1 MKRIKLVALFVMTH
15 FLANAQEDL
24 LALLESNSAKG
35 RGYAVATFKSTRIIN
50 GHSVE
55 TRTNGTLEF
64 IIGHRFGT
72 LDSGPNEL
80 WGLDFSR
87 VRLGL
92 EYGITDDLTVG
103 VGRSSFDKTLD
114 AFGKYRLVRQSNSF
128 PVTATLFG
136 SFARILDENADEE
149 GLERNAYTGQLL
161 IARKF
166 NSNFSLQLS
175 PTVMQRNRVATLR
188 DDNFL
193 IAIGVGGRYKVTNRV
208 AVVAEYYHQLTD
220 FSEGFYNAVAF
231 GVDIETG
238 GHVFQLH
245 FTNAVQMNEKGF
257 IGETMEN
264 FWDGGIHYGFNIVRV
279 FDLKPNKR

>member
-1 MKRIKLVALFVMTH
+1 MRRVSLSLLLTVLFSWIY
-15 FLANAQEDL
+15 AQEDL
-24 LALLESNSAKG
+24 LNLLESGSSRDK
-35 RGYAVATFKSTRIIN
+35 GYAIATFKSTRIIN

-55 TRTNGTLEF
+55 TRSNGTLEF

-92 EYGITDDLTVG
+92 EYGITDDLTIG

-114 AFGKYRLVRQSNSF
+114 AFGKYRVLRQSKTM
-128 PVTATLFG
+128 PVTITAFG
-136 SFARILDENADEE
+136 SFARILDENADED
-149 GLERNAYTGQLL
+149 GIERNAYTGQLL

-166 NSNFSLQLS
+166 NSNLSFQLS
-175 PTVMQRNRVATLR
+175 PTIIQRNRVATLQ
-188 DDNFL
+188 DDNLL
-193 IAIGVGGRYKVTNRV
+193 IAIGAGGRYKISNRV
-208 AVVAEYYHQLTD
+208 AFVAEYCHQLTD
-220 FSEGFYNAVAF
+220 FSEGFFNAVAF

-245 FTNAVQMNEKGF
+245 FTNALQMNEKGF
-257 IGETMEN
+257 IGDTRED

-279 FDLKPNKR
+279 FDLKPQKR

>member
-1 MKRIKLVALFVMTH
+1 MKKLKLFV
-15 FLANAQEDL
+15 LCLSGCLLSRAQDDL
-24 LALLESNSAKG
+24 LGMLESQVPGSK
-35 RGYAVATFKSTRIIN
+35 GYAIATFKSTRVIN

-55 TRTNGTLEF
+55 TRSDGSLEF

-72 LDSGPNEL
+72 LNSGYNEL

-92 EYGITDDLTVG
+92 EYGVTDNLTFG
-103 VGRSSFDKTLD
+103 IGRSSFNKTLD
-114 AFGKYRLVRQSNSF
+114 VFGKFRMLRQSKSS
-128 PVTATLFG
+128 PITATLFS
-136 SFARILDENADEE
+136 SFARNLDRNSDQD

-166 NSNFSLQLS
+166 NSKFSLQVA
-175 PTVMQRNRVATLR
+175 PTFMQRNRVATVD

-193 IAIGVGGRYKVTNRV
+193 IAVGIGGRYKLSNRV
-208 AVVAEYYHQLTD
+208 ALVSEYYPQLSD
-220 FSEGFYNAVAF
+220 YSDGFFNAVAF

-245 FTNAVQMNEKGF
+245 FTNAIQMNERGF
-257 IGETMEN
+257 IGETTED

-279 FDLKPNKR
+279 FELKPNKR